1 MKTLDLHQT
10 TAAREAGAGD
20 PQIAEKVRRILAALT
35 RFIGAYAIY
44 ERNNPNLVNFAR
56 VIEQSL
62 QSYFTGE
69 KELLLTV
76 TQHQLAWRNH
86 VVYDIGSSKESIA
99 FQLFKDGVGELSI
112 QAPVSM
118 AEIERFVEILHSE
131 LYNPSARV
139 DIVTKLWRADFAN
152 IFYRILDEEPDGKSG
167 DGAGAGTGTRE
178 QPLSANDHR
187 ELDAA
192 EAHARA
198 GARHA
203 DAWIETLG
211 AHFNALA
218 AREGRTVDPQAREQ
232 RLQEILAEH
241 FTVSAGARAEWCKAA
256 HARND
261 HDELIALLQMMFDF
275 TRMHCPPPV
284 VRDVTDVIERL
295 THSMREEANVATLT
309 AALKLRRS
317 MDAGSLDWA
326 FGSLPNRV
334 EAELTDSALLMS
346 LTQAA
351 GKSNADAD
359 ELLEYMRL
367 VGEKAVVGLCQML
380 AESTDPSLHQRVC
393 GMLIE
398 LAGFYIERIVAE
410 FDIENPYLAVDAV
423 HLLCQSAATEFA
435 PVINRILSSRSPKIR
450 ACAIEYLVHAGTE
463 ESTRRLID
471 MLKDDNEGVRIRA
484 LVAIEDLPDPRL
496 AGVITT
502 LCFDEQAMLKSPDEL
517 EHMFR
522 ALGKQAGPDVLP
534 RIGQTV
540 GKKRWLPGGNSA
552 LKRNKLLAI
561 TALRHIPGEGAQA
574 MLERLSHDR
583 DKLVRSKALHMLKQ
597 RNDAGESPS

>member
-10 TAAREAGAGD
+10 ATARQAGTGD
-20 PQIAEKVRRILAALT
+20 PQAAESVRRILAALT

-44 ERNNPNLVNFAR
+44 ERNNPNLANFAR
-56 VIEQSL
+56 AIEQSL

-76 TQHQLAWRNH
+76 TQHQLSWRNH
-86 VVYDIGSSKESIA
+86 VVYDIGASKESIA

-112 QAPVSM
+112 HAPVTM
-118 AEIERFVEILHSE
+118 AEIERFVEVLHSE
-131 LYNPSARV
+131 LYKPSAQV
-139 DIVTKLWRADFAN
+139 DIVTRLWRSDFSN

-167 DGAGAGTGTRE
+167 DGAGGGAGTRQ

-192 EAHARA
+192 QAPAGA
-198 GARHA
+198 GARHS
-203 DAWIETLG
+203 DSWVETLG
-211 AHFNALA
+211 AHFNTLA
-218 AREGRTVDPQAREQ
+218 AREGRTPDPQAREQ

-241 FTVSAGARAEWCKAA
+241 FAVSAAARAEWCRAA
-256 HARND
+256 HERKE
-261 HDELIALLQMMFDF
+261 HDELISLLQMMFDF
-275 TRMHCPPPV
+275 TRIHCPPPV

-317 MDAGSLDWA
+317 MDTGSLDWA

-398 LAGFYIERIVAE
+398 LAGFYIVRVVDG
-410 FDIENPYLAVDAV
+410 FDIENPYLAFDAV
-423 HLLCQSAATEFA
+423 HLLCQSAVAEFP
-435 PVINRILSSRSPKIR
+435 PVVSRILSSRNPKIR
-450 ACAIEYLVHAGTE
+450 ECAIEFLLHTRTE
-463 ESTRRLID
+463 ESTRRLVD
-471 MLKDDNEGVRIRA
+471 LLKDDNEGVRIRA
-484 LVAIEDLPDPRL
+484 LVAIEDFPDPLL

-502 LCFDEQAMLKSPDEL
+502 LCFDEQSMLKSPDEL

-540 GKKRWLPGGNSA
+540 AKKRWLPGGKSA
-552 LKRNKLLAI
+552 LKRNKLLAV

-583 DKLVRSKALHMLKQ
+583 DRLVRSKALHMLKQ
-597 RNDAGESPS
+597 RNEAGEAPS